1 MFKNFS
7 VSVRLLM
14 LVICISLVSVVVGFM
29 GLRGMTQAIA
39 SFNFVNTDHLVHLRD
54 LKIIS
59 DQYSLNIV
67 DATHKVRAGQLSW
80 ADAQKKLAQ
89 ARSTVKEKWAAH
101 PTDDFVGEELKLV
114 TSIEAAF
121 AKGAVAAIVDR
132 PVDVPHVLV
141 KDTTAALHALA
152 HAARD
157 RAIEAVRIGITGSVG
172 KSTTTEVV
180 SAMLMHPDA
189 EAVIGKLGR
198 TVRNMNNHDGLPLVV
213 LRWTVAGVPAGA

>member
-67 DATHKVRAGQLSW
+67 DATHKVRSG
-80 ADAQKKLAQ
+80 
-89 ARSTVKEKWAAH
+89 
-101 PTDDFVGEELKLV
+101 
-114 TSIEAAF
+114 
-121 AKGAVAAIVDR
+121 
-132 PVDVPHVLV
+132 
-141 KDTTAALHALA
+141 
-152 HAARD
+152 
-157 RAIEAVRIGITGSVG
+157 
-172 KSTTTEVV
+172 
-180 SAMLMHPDA
+180 
-189 EAVIGKLGR
+189 
-198 TVRNMNNHDGLPLVV
+198 
-213 LRWTVAGVPAGA
+213 